1 MDAKVMKDDKSPEQ
15 PATPP
20 ARRTGKRTR
29 IQQRNESRILDAAL
43 DIFSS
48 YGFRGA
54 TLAQIA
60 KGASMTKPNLLYYF
74 GNKEEIYIA
83 VLSRTLANW
92 LQPLED
98 LDPDGDPVE
107 EIRGYIRRKLE
118 LARDHP
124 HESQLFANE
133 ILAGAPML
141 KPVLEGELK
150 ALVDEKA
157 GVIGRWI
164 GEGRLNPVEPRH
176 LIFMIWATTQH
187 YSDFAPQI
195 EAVLGD
201 RDDWFPDAMS
211 TVETIFIE
219 GLKPR
224 P

>member
-1 MDAKVMKDDKSPEQ
+1 MLAEIFWPVLM
-15 PATPP
+15 
-20 ARRTGKRTR
+20 
-29 IQQRNESRILDAAL
+29 LLAL
-43 DIFSS
+43 VALLFSG
-48 YGFRGA
+48 YPVAFV
-54 TLAQIA
+54 LAGVGIA
-60 KGASMTKPNLLYYF
+60 F
-74 GNKEEIYIA
+74 A
-83 VLSRTLANW
+83 VLADVPMIFLSMGVQRIYSGTLANW